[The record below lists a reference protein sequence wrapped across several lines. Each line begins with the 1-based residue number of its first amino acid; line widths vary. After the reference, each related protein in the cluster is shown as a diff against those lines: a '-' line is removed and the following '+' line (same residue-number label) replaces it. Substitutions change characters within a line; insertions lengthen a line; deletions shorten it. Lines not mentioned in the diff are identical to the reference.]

1 MVFPIRGKSCELKRE
16 TPPKT
21 KQQIHEA
28 ARELFPSS
36 RVGGVVFAAF
46 PLTDGPPH
54 VVQSDSSHQHGD
66 GEVAP
71 VPFSGWQKEEGE
83 RQ

>member
-1 MVFPIRGKSCELKRE
+1 MSRRE
-16 TPPKT
+16 KPPPKQNS
-21 KQQIHEA
+21 KYIEA

-36 RVGGVVFAAF
+36 RVGGVVVFAAF
-46 PLTDGPPH
+46 PLTDGSPH